1 MFKGKILIKII
12 LFLIALLLLLVGQ
25 ENDFETL
32 KLILELSICFLDILD
47 GLSKVIRD
55 IKNKTDDA

>member
-1 MFKGKILIKII
+1 MKQGRLFIKII
-12 LFLIALLLLLVGQ
+12 LFLIDIILLLVGQ
-25 ENDFETL
+25 ENDFEIL